1 MEKMM
6 DCNTCKTGDRRG
18 ESGNVLFLILI
29 AVALFAALSY
39 AVTQSTRSG
48 SNDSEREQSLISSAQ
63 ITQYP
68 AGVRTSMVRMI
79 LGGVDS
85 SSLYFNAPSD
95 FGSGLDIADTDG
107 NTTDEER
114 AVFHPAGGGAPYQ
127 LAQPDVMS
135 GNTQGEWIFSDL
147 WEVAQIGSTLAAD
160 ARGNDVVALL
170 SGISRSLCVRI
181 NEEYGINVGTD
192 GDGDGVPAGPTVQPD
207 IATHGM
213 TIANEPAFNANEV
226 ATLTGDFTGQP
237 YGCYDRDDGDASSSV
252 PDHYIYYHVLLE
264 R

>member
-1 MEKMM
+1 MKFEILK
-6 DCNTCKTGDRRG
+6 NADRKG

-48 SNDSEREQSLISSAQ
+48 SNDSDREQSLISSAQ

-79 LGGVDS
+79 LGGIDS
-85 SSLYFNAPSD
+85 DSLYFNPPSD
-95 FGSGLDIADTDG
+95 FGSGLDIDDTDG
-107 NTTDEER
+107 NTQDEEQ

-135 GNTQGEWIFSDL
+135 GNAQGEWLFTDQ
-147 WEVAQIGSTLAAD
+147 WEVTQIGSTIAGSPN
-160 ARGNDVVALL
+160 GNDVLALL
-170 SGISRSLCVRI
+170 PGISRSLCQRI
-181 NEEYGINVGTD
+181 NEEYGISAGTD
-192 GDGDGVPAGPTVQPD
+192 GDNDGVPAGPTTDPVL
-207 IATHGM
+207 ATHGM
-213 TIANEPAFNANEV
+213 IVANAPGFSANEAATIA
-226 ATLTGDFTGQP
+226 GDFTGQP
-237 YGCYDRDDGDASSSV
+237 YGCYDRDDGDATTT
-252 PDHYIYYHVLLE
+252 PTNHYIYYHVLLE